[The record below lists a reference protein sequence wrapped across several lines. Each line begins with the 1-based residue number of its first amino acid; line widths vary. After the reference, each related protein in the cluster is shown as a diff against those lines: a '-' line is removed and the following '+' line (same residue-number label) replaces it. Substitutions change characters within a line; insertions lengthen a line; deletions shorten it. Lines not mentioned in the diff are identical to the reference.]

1 MYKPPEGLY
10 LKGRF
15 DGWFFTVPVPVP
27 ERLIHGGAFGIL
39 RYCYRS

>member
-15 DGWFFTVPVPVP
+15 DGWFFTVPVP